1 MREKI
6 DDLMKSK
13 QASIVE
19 EMQVKNVD
27 GREEITR

>member
-19 EMQVKNVD
+19 EMQVQNVD